1 MRGGA
6 SPGHPRTRSLVAV
19 GDIAQ
24 CPGNAAITAALVDG
38 LPGTIAALGDTVY
51 ENGTPEE
58 YATCY
63 EPTWGRHKARTRP
76 AVGNHEYRTPGA
88 SGYFSYFGA
97 AAGEPGKGYY
107 SYTLG
112 AWHVVALNTNC
123 AEIGGCEPGSAQER
137 WLRADLAAHPARC
150 TVAYMHHPAFSSGNT
165 HGGSPSVRPLLR
177 ALQDEGVELILSGHD
192 HDYERFAPQ
201 TVEGA
206 ANPAGVRQF
215 VVGTGGASLRE
226 FAPQPAAQQRGA
238 DRGRLRRAVPEAARD
253 RIRLAVRAAARQ
265 FRGRCGHRRLPL
277 SAARWS
283 GRLHR
288 EHPPATRQPHLRR
301 SPRHQGDSH
310 MPEAVIVDAVRTPIG
325 RAFKGQLAGL
335 RPDDTGAFVVDS
347 LLERNPEVSPESVE
361 ELIAGCGLPQGL
373 QAFNIG
379 RIMVLLSERLP
390 DSVNGVTVSRYCAS
404 SLESIREAANAIR
417 AGEGDTYIAAGVEW
431 VSRYNERQEA
441 AGVADQNEKLQG
453 NNGQPNAYIAM
464 GLTAENVADKW
475 EVSRADMDKYAQ
487 RSQELA
493 VASQE
498 SGFFDREIVPVTLP
512 DGTMVAKDEGPR
524 ASSTLEKLAE
534 LKPAFREDGKVTAG
548 NSCPLNDGAAA
559 VLLMSD
565 ARAKELGLTPR
576 ARIVASATA
585 ALEPE
590 LMGVAPIGAIKK
602 VLDRA
607 GMKIDDVDVVELNEA
622 FAAQVIPIMSE
633 CDIPLEKLNPHGGAI
648 ALGHPFGMTG
658 ARIMTTLL
666 NGLETDD
673 KTIGLETMCVA
684 GGQGHAMIVERLN

>member
-1 MRGGA
+1 
-6 SPGHPRTRSLVAV
+6 
-19 GDIAQ
+19 
-24 CPGNAAITAALVDG
+24 
-38 LPGTIAALGDTVY
+38 
-51 ENGTPEE
+51 
-58 YATCY
+58 
-63 EPTWGRHKARTRP
+63 
-76 AVGNHEYRTPGA
+76 
-88 SGYFSYFGA
+88 
-97 AAGEPGKGYY
+97 
-107 SYTLG
+107 
-112 AWHVVALNTNC
+112 
-123 AEIGGCEPGSAQER
+123 
-137 WLRADLAAHPARC
+137 
-150 TVAYMHHPAFSSGNT
+150 
-165 HGGSPSVRPLLR
+165 
-177 ALQDEGVELILSGHD
+177 
-192 HDYERFAPQ
+192 
-201 TVEGA
+201 
-206 ANPAGVRQF
+206 
-215 VVGTGGASLRE
+215 
-226 FAPQPAAQQRGA
+226 
-238 DRGRLRRAVPEAARD
+238 
-253 RIRLAVRAAARQ
+253 
-265 FRGRCGHRRLPL
+265 
-277 SAARWS
+277 
-283 GRLHR
+283 
-288 EHPPATRQPHLRR
+288 
-301 SPRHQGDSH
+301 

-347 LLERNPEVSPESVE
+347 LLERNPEVSPDSVE

-379 RIMVLLSERLP
+379 RIIVLLSEQLP
-390 DSVNGVTVSRYCAS
+390 NSVNGVTVSRYCAS

-464 GLTAENVADKW
+464 GVTAENVADQW
-475 EVSRADMDKYAQ
+475 EVSRSDMDKYAQ

-512 DGTMVAKDEGPR
+512 DGTVVARDEGPR
-524 ASSTLEKLAE
+524 ASSTLEKLSE

-559 VLLMSD
+559 VLIMSD
-565 ARAKELGLTPR
+565 TRAKELGLTPR

-590 LMGVAPIGAIKK
+590 IMGVAPIGAIKK

-607 GMKIDDVDVVELNEA
+607 GMKMDDVDVVELNEA

-666 NGLETDD
+666 NDLETDD
-673 KTIGLETMCVA
+673 KTIGIETMCVA
-684 GGQGHAMIVERLN
+684 GGQGHAMVVERLN